1 MAGNYLSLSE
11 YKRMLDG
18 ALDDFCK
25 ALTKRWT
32 EDAVDAMT
40 KLSPAVPCST
50 EPWAWQ
56 WPAESYGHLSGSD
69 DFCGYLTWVMDGM
82 LGHYKDVHCQGWNP
96 QTQKYVECHVEK
108 NLAQIERLAWNR
120 RQEVAKFVPQLEG
133 PDLAKLEAAH
143 NTYLNVAG
151 NLGFHDKNGRVTELL
166 GQGAVVRNVEWLDG
180 ATSSDEDWFI
190 EWTGLAA
197 KAFRAGFFAS
207 IAPTMLNQSLIL
219 ASLSSLYS
227 TRAATIQA
235 TRLNIVKRLN
245 WATKKLDEKVTLKVF
260 TADAILEKV
269 DRASAIHGI
278 ATSLLSAGAKLSK
291 VVNTVNE
298 AGGKVL
304 GPVGAVLDL
313 AGFVGGV
320 IKGLTVEQDAMS
332 LQDILQKLTTSI
344 QDEHNALS
352 GLEDDFGG
360 DVLVLQ
366 KAIAGV
372 HSYNLEL
379 YDLTANTLPNRTERE
394 KNTGITVKIHFLLRV
409 AQTCFEAAEGYSAQL
424 RILAEADRADRHL
437 AGRDEQTCTGDDSTL
452 EIRDAV
458 EQFMRTSCA
467 RFLLAGEQLR
477 KAAEAYAKTDG
488 QLSDDLKKLFAD
500 WENATAGRKK
510 IDPNPE
516 TVERENPAKEAGST
530 DRTNLEPRKPSDPN
544 STNPYEKD
552 RQRQGGGYLVDGQV

>member
-1 MAGNYLSLSE
+1 MAGYLSLSE
-11 YKRMLDG
+11 YKRMLEG
-18 ALDDFCK
+18 ALDDFWQ
-25 ALTKRWT
+25 ALTKRWMK
-32 EDAVDAMT
+32 DAVKAML
-40 KLSPAVPCST
+40 KLSPAVPCSA

-56 WPAESYGHLSGSD
+56 WPPESYGHLAAAD
-69 DFCGYLTWVMDGM
+69 DLCGYLTWVTDGM
-82 LGHYKDVHCQGWNP
+82 HGHYKDVHCDGHNP
-96 QTQKYVECHVEK
+96 QLGKKVECHVER

-143 NTYLNVAG
+143 NTFLNVAG
-151 NLGFHDKNGRVTELL
+151 NLGYQDKNGRVTELL
-166 GQGAVVRNVEWLDG
+166 GQGAVVENVEWLDG
-180 ATSSDEDWFI
+180 ATSATEPWFI
-190 EWTGLAA
+190 AWTGLAA
-197 KAFRAGFFAS
+197 QEFREGFFAS
-207 IAPTMLNQSLIL
+207 IAPTMAHQSLIL
-219 ASLSSLYS
+219 ASLSTLYS
-227 TRAATIQA
+227 TRASTIQA
-235 TRLNIVKRLN
+235 TRLNIIKRLN

-260 TADAILEKV
+260 TADSILEKV
-269 DRASAIHGI
+269 DQARTVHGV
-278 ATSLLSAGAKLSK
+278 ATNLLSAAAKLSK
-291 VVNTVNE
+291 VVKTVDE

-313 AGFVGGV
+313 AGFVGGI

-352 GLEDDFGG
+352 GLESDFGAN
-360 DVLVLQ
+360 VLALQ

-379 YDLTANTLPNRTERE
+379 YDLTANKLPNQTDRAKYHGVQVE
-394 KNTGITVKIHFLLRV
+394 VYFVLRL

-424 RILAEADRADRHL
+424 RILAEADSADRHL
-437 AGRDEQTCTGDDSTL
+437 AGRDEQTCTGDDTTL

-477 KAAEAYAKTDG
+477 KAAEAYARTDG
-488 QLSDDLKKLFAD
+488 ELSDDLKRMFAN
-500 WENATAGRKK
+500 WENANKDRGK

-516 TVERENPAKEAGST
+516 TVERESAATEAGGT
-530 DRTNLEPRKPSDPN
+530 DRTGLEPRKPSEPN
-544 STNPYEKD
+544 STDPYEEERRK
-552 RQRQGGGYLVDGQV
+552 QGGKYAVDGQR

>member
-1 MAGNYLSLSE
+1 MAGYLSLSE
-11 YKRMLDG
+11 YKRMLEG
-18 ALDDFCK
+18 ALDDFCQ
-25 ALTKRWT
+25 ALTKRWM
-32 EDAVDAMT
+32 EDAVDAMA

-56 WPAESYGHLSGSD
+56 WQAESYGHLSHGED
-69 DFCGYLTWVMDGM
+69 LCGYLTWVMDG
-82 LGHYKDVHCQGWNP
+82 LHGHYKDVHCDGWNP
-96 QTQKYVECHVEK
+96 QTQKYVECHVER

-143 NTYLNVAG
+143 NTFLNVAG
-151 NLGFHDKNGRVTELL
+151 NLGFEDKNGRVAELL
-166 GQGAVVRNVEWLDG
+166 GQGAVVRNVEWLAG
-180 ATSSDEDWFI
+180 STSANEEWFI

-197 KAFRAGFFAS
+197 KAFREGFFAS
-207 IAPTMLNQSLIL
+207 IAPTMAHQSLIL
-219 ASLSSLYS
+219 ASLSTLYS

-260 TADAILEKV
+260 TADSILEKV
-269 DRASAIHGI
+269 DGAKTLHGI
-278 ATSLLSAGAKLSK
+278 ATNLLSAGAKLSK
-291 VVNTVNE
+291 VVKTVDE

-313 AGFVGGV
+313 AVFAGGI

-352 GLEDDFGG
+352 GLEADFGAN
-360 DVLVLQ
+360 VLALQ

-372 HSYNLEL
+372 HSYELEL
-379 YDLTANTLPNRTERE
+379 YDLTANTLPNQTDRAKYKGVRVE
-394 KNTGITVKIHFLLRV
+394 VHFLLRV
-409 AQTCFEAAEGYSAQL
+409 AQTCFEAADAYSVQL
-424 RILAEADRADRHL
+424 RILAEADGADRHL
-437 AGRDEQTCTGDDSTL
+437 AGRDEQTCTGDDTTL

-477 KAAEAYAKTDG
+477 KAAEAYARIDG
-488 QLSDDLKKLFAD
+488 ELSDDLKKMFAD
-500 WENATAGRKK
+500 WESANKDRGK

-516 TVERENPAKEAGST
+516 TVERESAGKEAGGT
-530 DRTNLEPRKPSDPN
+530 DRTGLEPRKTSEPN
-544 STNPYEKD
+544 STDPYETD
-552 RQRQGGGYLVDGQV
+552 RRKQGGKYAVDGQR

>member
-1 MAGNYLSLSE
+1 MADKYLSLSE

-18 ALDDFCK
+18 ALDDFHK
-25 ALTKRWT
+25 ALTKRWS

-40 KLSPAVPCST
+40 HLSPAVPCSA

-56 WPAESYGHLSGSD
+56 WPTEAYGHLSGSE
-69 DFCGYLTWVMDGM
+69 DFCGYLTWVEDGM
-82 LGHYKDVHCQGWNP
+82 LGHYKDVHCDGHNP
-96 QTQKYVECHVEK
+96 QTGMTVECHVDR

-120 RQEVAKFVPQLEG
+120 RQEIAKFVPQLEG

-143 NTYLNVAG
+143 NTFLNVAG
-151 NLGFHDKNGRVTELL
+151 NLGFQDKNGRVTELL

-180 ATSSDEDWFI
+180 TTSENEEWFI
-190 EWTGLAA
+190 QWTGLAA
-197 KAFRAGFFAS
+197 AQFRAGFFAS
-207 IAPTMLNQSLIL
+207 IAPTMLNQALIL
-219 ASLSSLYS
+219 ASLSTLYS

-235 TRLNIVKRLN
+235 TRLNIVKRII

-269 DRASAIHGI
+269 DRVQAIHGI
-278 ATSLLSAGAKLSK
+278 VSSLLSAGAKLSK

-298 AGGKVL
+298 AGGKFL
-304 GPVGAVLDL
+304 GPAGAVLTL

-320 IKGLTVEQDAMS
+320 IKGLSVEQDAMS

-352 GLEDDFGG
+352 GLESDFGG
-360 DVLVLQ
+360 DVLALQ

-379 YDLTANTLPNRTERE
+379 YDLTANTLPNQTDRA
-394 KNTGITVKIHFLLRV
+394 KYKGIKVEVHFLLRV
-409 AQTCFEAAEGYSAQL
+409 AQTCFEAAQGYSDQL
-424 RILAEADRADRHL
+424 RILAGADGADRHL
-437 AGRDEQTCTGDDSTL
+437 AGRDEQTCTGDDTTL

-488 QLSDDLKKLFAD
+488 ELSDDLKKTFAA
-500 WENATAGRKK
+500 WENATKDRNK

-516 TVERENPAKEAGST
+516 TAERESAAKEAGGT
-530 DRTNLEPRKPSDPN
+530 DRTNLEPRKPSEPN

-552 RQRQGGGYLVDGQV
+552 RRNQGGKYVVES